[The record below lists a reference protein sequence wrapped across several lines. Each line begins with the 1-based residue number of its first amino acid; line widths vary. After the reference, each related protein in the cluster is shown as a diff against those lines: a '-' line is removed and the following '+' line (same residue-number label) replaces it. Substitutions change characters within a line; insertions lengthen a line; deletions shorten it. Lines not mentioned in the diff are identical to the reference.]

1 MKSPKIPLQNQS
13 KLQKAILKTLAAKE
27 KRFDGAV
34 KNSKRFRIVQS
45 VRAGHVRGGHS
56 FH

>member
-1 MKSPKIPLQNQS
+1 MKQAHVPLKTDSGQPR
-13 KLQKAILKTLAAKE
+13 AILRRLSVLESRKKTKKQDIKQL
-27 KRFDGAV
+27 
-34 KNSKRFRIVQS
+34 RIVQS

>member
-1 MKSPKIPLQNQS
+1 MKQAHVP
-13 KLQKAILKTLAAKE
+13 LKTDSGQPKAFLRKLE
-27 KRFDGAV
+27 MLESRKKTKRQGI
-34 KNSKRFRIVQS
+34 KQLRIVQS